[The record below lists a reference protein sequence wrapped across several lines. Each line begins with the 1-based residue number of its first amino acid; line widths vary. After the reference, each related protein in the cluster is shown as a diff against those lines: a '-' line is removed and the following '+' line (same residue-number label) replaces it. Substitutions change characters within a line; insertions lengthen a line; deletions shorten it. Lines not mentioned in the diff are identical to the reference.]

1 MQEIQS
7 LVYNHIIHEDNLV
20 KLLQTK
26 SANETHGL
34 YISMLY
40 GFDEI
45 IDIFLNA
52 LTTPI
57 AQELLN
63 KKMVMDI
70 LAMKTR
76 DGEPGLFAAMEI
88 ITLCVSHGSSLKF
101 MGSPLNINS
110 AKSTSWT
117 Y

>member
-1 MQEIQS
+1 
-7 LVYNHIIHEDNLV
+7 
-20 KLLQTK
+20 
-26 SANETHGL
+26 
-34 YISMLY
+34 MLY

-57 AQELLN
+57 TQELLS

-76 DGEPGLFAAMEI
+76 DGEPRLYAAMENNHP
-88 ITLCVSHGSSLKF
+88 LCVTRFLSKVYGIAVKYNLSKINIMDLLKAQQH
-101 MGSPLNINS
+101 MEPLLYTSP
-110 AKSTSWT
+110 
-117 Y
+117 

>member
-1 MQEIQS
+1 
-7 LVYNHIIHEDNLV
+7 
-20 KLLQTK
+20 
-26 SANETHGL
+26 
-34 YISMLY
+34 MLY

-57 AQELLN
+57 TQELLS

-76 DGEPGLFAAMEI
+76 DGEP
-88 ITLCVSHGSSLKF
+88 
-101 MGSPLNINS
+101 
-110 AKSTSWT
+110 
-117 Y
+117 

>member
-1 MQEIQS
+1 
-7 LVYNHIIHEDNLV
+7 
-20 KLLQTK
+20 
-26 SANETHGL
+26 
-34 YISMLY
+34 Y

-57 AQELLN
+57 TQELLS

-76 DGEPGLFAAMEI
+76 DGEPGLYAAMENNHP
-88 ITLCVSHGSSLKF
+88 LCVTRFLSKVYGIAVKYNLSKINIMDLLKGATAHGTPALY
-101 MGSPLNINS
+101 I
-110 AKSTSWT
+110 A
-117 Y
+117 